1 MRGLRSEFQ
10 EIGRRGM
17 WSGVESVF
25 LKKLKGGIVM
35 RRWSWLVMVSLL
47 LVVVSSLGAEEYIF
61 GTYTQKPFAGTTL
74 NVALVAEPRSDAL
87 KKLLP
92 EFEQL
97 TGIKVNLEVLP
108 YPTLQ
113 EKQAVAVT
121 QGTGAYDVVH
131 VDCVWVG
138 QYAGQGLVIPVEDFI
153 KKTDAQVLALDD
165 FIPSVL
171 QEQGMWEGKVYGLPF
186 IQAVFGLH
194 YRTDIFS
201 ELGLTPPNTWEELSD
216 TAKLLTDKLKDRGIA
231 GITFMGRRGVQL
243 QCTYDN
249 MLWSFGGEWYDENYK
264 PTINSPEAVAALEYF
279 KTLIPFAPAGV
290 LTYDWDENANAFA
303 QGKAAMNLQWQNS
316 APLCQDPTKSTI
328 VGKFDFTLIPGKKQ
342 PDGSIKRT
350 PTFGGWGLM
359 IPKDSKNKEAAWEF
373 IVWATSPEMELKL
386 AYAMPGARYSS
397 LKNPE
402 LSAKYVEYKGM
413 LESLPIAKGR
423 PRIAAYSELAD
434 ALEVAL
440 SEAMTG
446 TKDAQTALN
455 DANARFEEILRRW
468 GYLK

>member
-1 MRGLRSEFQ
+1 
-10 EIGRRGM
+10 
-17 WSGVESVF
+17 
-25 LKKLKGGIVM
+25 M

>member
-1 MRGLRSEFQ
+1 
-10 EIGRRGM
+10 
-17 WSGVESVF
+17 
-25 LKKLKGGIVM
+25 
-35 RRWSWLVMVSLL
+35 MVSLL

-97 TGIKVNLEVLP
+97 AGIKVNLEVLP

-201 ELGLTPPNTWEELSD
+201 ELGLTPPNTWEELYD
-216 TAKLLTDKLKDRGIA
+216 TAKLLTDKLKDRGIT
-231 GITFMGRRGVQL
+231 GITFMGKRGVQL

-249 MLWSFGGEWYDENYK
+249 MLWSFGGDWYDENYK

-316 APLCQDPTKSTI
+316 APLFQDPTQSTI
-328 VGKFDFTLIPGKKQ
+328 VGNFDFTLIPGKKQ
-342 PDGSIKRT
+342 LDGSIKRT

-397 LKNPE
+397 LKNPD

>member
-1 MRGLRSEFQ
+1 
-10 EIGRRGM
+10 
-17 WSGVESVF
+17 
-25 LKKLKGGIVM
+25 M

-97 TGIKVNLEVLP
+97 AGIKVNLEVLP

-201 ELGLTPPNTWEELSD
+201 ELGLTPPNTWEELYD
-216 TAKLLTDKLKDRGIA
+216 TAKLLTDKLKDRGIT
-231 GITFMGRRGVQL
+231 GITFMGKRGVQL

-249 MLWSFGGEWYDENYK
+249 MLWSFGGDWYDENYK

-316 APLCQDPTKSTI
+316 APLFQDPTQSTI

-397 LKNPE
+397 LKNPD

>member
-1 MRGLRSEFQ
+1 
-10 EIGRRGM
+10 
-17 WSGVESVF
+17 
-25 LKKLKGGIVM
+25 
-35 RRWSWLVMVSLL
+35 MVSLL

-97 TGIKVNLEVLP
+97 AGIKVNLEVLP

-201 ELGLTPPNTWEELSD
+201 ELGLTPPNTWEELYD
-216 TAKLLTDKLKDRGIA
+216 TAKLLTDKLKDRGIT
-231 GITFMGRRGVQL
+231 GITFMGKRGVQL

-249 MLWSFGGEWYDENYK
+249 MLWSFGGDWYDENYK

-316 APLCQDPTKSTI
+316 APLFQDPTQSTI

>member
-1 MRGLRSEFQ
+1 MATKRILE
-10 EIGRRGM
+10 
-17 WSGVESVF
+17 V
-25 LKKLKGGIVM
+25 
-35 RRWSWLVMVSLL
+35 LVLGALVIL
-47 LVVVSSLGAEEYIF
+47 LVFPAFAEEYIF
-61 GTYTQKPFAGTTL
+61 GTYTQKPFEGKTI

-97 TGIKVNLEVLP
+97 TGVKVNMEILP

-131 VDCVWVG
+131 VDCVWIG

-153 KKTDAQVLALDD
+153 AKTDPKVLALDD

-171 QEQGMWEGKVYGLPF
+171 SEQGMWEGKIYGLPF

-194 YRTDIFS
+194 YRTDIF
-201 ELGLTPPNTWEELSD
+201 EEFGLTPPNTWEELYD
-216 TAKLLTDKLKDRGIA
+216 TAKMLTEKLKDRGIA
-231 GITFMGRRGVQL
+231 GLTFMGRRGVQL

-249 MLWSFGGEWYDENYK
+249 MLWSFGGEWYDENYN

-279 KTLIPFAPAGV
+279 KSLIPFAPAGV

-316 APLCQDPTKSTI
+316 APLCQDPSKSTI
-328 VGKFDFTLIPGKKQ
+328 VGKFNFTLIPGKAQ

-359 IPKDSKNKEAAWEF
+359 IPKGSRNKEAAWEF
-373 IVWATSPEMELKL
+373 IVWATSPEMEKKL

-397 LKNPE
+397 LNDPE
-402 LSAKYVEYKGM
+402 LRAKYVEYDGM
-413 LESLPIAKGR
+413 LKSLPLAKGR
-423 PRIAAYSELAD
+423 PRIPAYSELAD

-446 TKDAQTALN
+446 AKDSQTALN
-455 DANARFEEILRRW
+455 EANARFAEILKRW

>member
-1 MRGLRSEFQ
+1 
-10 EIGRRGM
+10 
-17 WSGVESVF
+17 
-25 LKKLKGGIVM
+25 
-35 RRWSWLVMVSLL
+35 MVSLL

-97 TGIKVNLEVLP
+97 AGIKVNLEVLP

-201 ELGLTPPNTWEELSD
+201 ELGLTPPNTWEELYD
-216 TAKLLTDKLKDRGIA
+216 TAKLLTDKLKDRGIT
-231 GITFMGRRGVQL
+231 GITFMGKRGVQL

-249 MLWSFGGEWYDENYK
+249 MLWSFGGD
-264 PTINSPEAVAALEYF
+264 
-279 KTLIPFAPAGV
+279 
-290 LTYDWDENANAFA
+290 
-303 QGKAAMNLQWQNS
+303 
-316 APLCQDPTKSTI
+316 
-328 VGKFDFTLIPGKKQ
+328 
-342 PDGSIKRT
+342 
-350 PTFGGWGLM
+350 
-359 IPKDSKNKEAAWEF
+359 
-373 IVWATSPEMELKL
+373 
-386 AYAMPGARYSS
+386 
-397 LKNPE
+397 
-402 LSAKYVEYKGM
+402 
-413 LESLPIAKGR
+413 
-423 PRIAAYSELAD
+423 
-434 ALEVAL
+434 
-440 SEAMTG
+440 
-446 TKDAQTALN
+446 
-455 DANARFEEILRRW
+455 
-468 GYLK
+468 

>member
-1 MRGLRSEFQ
+1 
-10 EIGRRGM
+10 
-17 WSGVESVF
+17 
-25 LKKLKGGIVM
+25 M

-97 TGIKVNLEVLP
+97 AGIKVNLEVLP

-201 ELGLTPPNTWEELSD
+201 ELGLTPPNTWEELYD
-216 TAKLLTDKLKDRGIA
+216 TAKLLTDKLKDRGIT
-231 GITFMGRRGVQL
+231 GITFMGKRGVQL

-249 MLWSFGGEWYDENYK
+249 MLWSFGGDWYDENYK

-316 APLCQDPTKSTI
+316 APLFQDPTQSTI
-328 VGKFDFTLIPGKKQ
+328 VGNFDFTLIPGKKQ
-342 PDGSIKRT
+342 LDGSIKRT

-397 LKNPE
+397 LKNPD

-423 PRIAAYSELAD
+423 PRIAAY
-434 ALEVAL
+434 
-440 SEAMTG
+440 
-446 TKDAQTALN
+446 
-455 DANARFEEILRRW
+455 
-468 GYLK
+468 

>member
-1 MRGLRSEFQ
+1 MK
-10 EIGRRGM
+10 
-17 WSGVESVF
+17 W
-25 LKKLKGGIVM
+25 
-35 RRWSWLVMVSLL
+35 WSWIVMVSLL
-47 LVVVSSLGAEEYIF
+47 VMFVSSVGAEEYVF
-61 GTYTQKPFAGTTL
+61 GTYAQKPFAGTTL

-153 KKTDAQVLALDD
+153 KKTDAKVLALDD

-194 YRTDIFS
+194 YRTDIFT
-201 ELGLTPPNTWEELSD
+201 EFGLTPPNTWEELYD
-216 TAKLLTDKLKDRGIA
+216 TAKLLTEKLKDRGMA

-249 MLWSFGGEWYDENYK
+249 MIWSFGGEWYDENYK

-342 PDGSIKRT
+342 ADGTIKRT

-446 TKDAQTALN
+446 TKDAQSALN
-455 DANARFEEILRRW
+455 EANSRFEEILRRW

>member
-1 MRGLRSEFQ
+1 
-10 EIGRRGM
+10 
-17 WSGVESVF
+17 
-25 LKKLKGGIVM
+25 M

-97 TGIKVNLEVLP
+97 AGIKVNLEVLP

-201 ELGLTPPNTWEELSD
+201 ELGLTPPNTWEELYD
-216 TAKLLTDKLKDRGIA
+216 TAKLLTDKLKDRGIT
-231 GITFMGRRGVQL
+231 GITFMGKRGVQL

-249 MLWSFGGEWYDENYK
+249 MLWSFGGDWYDENYK

-316 APLCQDPTKSTI
+316 APLFQDPTQSTI